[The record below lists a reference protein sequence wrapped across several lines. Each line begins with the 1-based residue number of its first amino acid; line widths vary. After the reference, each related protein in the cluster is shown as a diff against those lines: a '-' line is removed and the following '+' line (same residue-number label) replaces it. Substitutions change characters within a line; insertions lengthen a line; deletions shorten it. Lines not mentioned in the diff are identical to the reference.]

1 MDSSELRLCG
11 ITTWRRHW
19 SHRMEKSTIVRN
31 MSQIWRLEKGRMDP
45 LSSSCWAK
53 RRAKFIKGSMLKLV
67 KSSLQNMKKV
77 RGFHKISMN
86 CGGKDE
92 TQKTQRCSQ
101 TRYLK
106 WTRSRY
112 NTGEK
117 GTNKLLRESK
127 KKTKEAKPQTT
138 LLKIQSW
145 WYLRSGHIL
154 YHIDVPS

>member
-1 MDSSELRLCG
+1 
-11 ITTWRRHW
+11 
-19 SHRMEKSTIVRN
+19 
-31 MSQIWRLEKGRMDP
+31 MDP

-117 GTNKLLRESK
+117 DTSKLLRESK
-127 KKTKEAKPQTT
+127 KKTKETKPQTT